1 MVLPLHDDTTKI
13 IHKNGVSF
21 QWLQVASYYI
31 TNILYNIFLWD
42 WRLFIWNFIFIY
54 TLYLYTRIVFINV
67 DIVKKN
73 HSIVDKK
80 NHSMFY
86 KF

>member
-1 MVLPLHDDTTKI
+1 MYYQF
-13 IHKNGVSF
+13 IHKF
-21 QWLQVASYYI
+21 ITSYE
-31 TNILYNIFLWD
+31 
-42 WRLFIWNFIFIY
+42 
-54 TLYLYTRIVFINV
+54 TLNNSRIVFINV